1 MGSLADGPAPC
12 FGCSDAQ
19 NPSRRVAATCTAPIT
34 RGMTMACIVQK
45 FGGSSLSDVDKI
57 MQVARMVARVKAQ
70 GMDVAAVVSAMG
82 KTTNQLV
89 EMARSI
95 SPKPPRREMDMLL
108 STGERITMAL
118 LCMALNEL
126 GVQAVSLT
134 GSQCGIITNHRH
146 NDAQVI
152 EVRPFRVLDELA
164 EGKVVVVGGF
174 QGVSYKRDITTLGR
188 GGSDTTA
195 VALAAAID
203 AQRCEIYSDV
213 DGVYSADPATVA
225 DARHLPE
232 VSYPVMQEM
241 SAAGA
246 KVLNAQAVQFA
257 KEKQIAIYA
266 GSTFDRRRETV
277 VRKFPPGKVAG
288 VQAVVSEKEITRV
301 RISGDR
307 ALAEFNWAL
316 DYLEQE
322 QVSVKEVHA
331 AQVSTGACPSQ
342 VSFIVSSPNVY
353 GWKEIRERLVQ
364 RLGAAVRFDTHL
376 SALSLIGEGLNRT
389 NATLMEALALLEG
402 HDIAVAGV
410 ATTSFRVSLLV
421 PREKI
426 DAGVRLCH
434 GNWIAPTI

>member
-1 MGSLADGPAPC
+1 
-12 FGCSDAQ
+12 
-19 NPSRRVAATCTAPIT
+19 
-34 RGMTMACIVQK
+34 MTCIVQK

-57 MQVARMVARVKAQ
+57 MKVARMIARVKEQ

-89 EMARSI
+89 EMARSM
-95 SPKPPRREMDMLL
+95 SGKPPRREMDMLL
-108 STGERITMAL
+108 STGERITMSL
-118 LCMALNEL
+118 LCIALNEL
-126 GVQAVSLT
+126 GVQSVSLT

-164 EGKVVVVGGF
+164 EGRVVVVGGF

-203 AQRCEIYSDV
+203 ADRCEIYSDV
-213 DGVYSADPATVA
+213 DGVYSADPSAVA

-257 KEKQIAIYA
+257 KEKRIAIYA
-266 GSTFDRRRETV
+266 RSTFDRRRETV
-277 VRKFPPGKVAG
+277 VRKLPPGKVAG
-288 VQAVVSEKEITRV
+288 VQAVVSEDAVTRV
-301 RISGDR
+301 RIGGDQS
-307 ALAEFNWAL
+307 LAGLNWAL
-316 DYLEQE
+316 GFLEQE
-322 QVSVKEVHA
+322 QVPVKEIHA
-331 AQVSTGACPSQ
+331 ADVPDEPVSSR
-342 VSFIVSSPNVY
+342 VSFVVSSPNVY
-353 GWKEIRERLVQ
+353 GWREIRETLAR
-364 RLGAAVRFDTHL
+364 RLGKAVRFDTHL
-376 SALSLIGEGLNRT
+376 GALSLIGEGLNRT
-389 NATLMEALALLEG
+389 NATLIEALALLARHG
-402 HDIAVAGV
+402 IAIAGV
-410 ATTSFRVSLLV
+410 TTTSFRISLLV

-426 DAGVRLCH
+426 DEGVRLCH
-434 GNWIAPTI
+434 GHWAA